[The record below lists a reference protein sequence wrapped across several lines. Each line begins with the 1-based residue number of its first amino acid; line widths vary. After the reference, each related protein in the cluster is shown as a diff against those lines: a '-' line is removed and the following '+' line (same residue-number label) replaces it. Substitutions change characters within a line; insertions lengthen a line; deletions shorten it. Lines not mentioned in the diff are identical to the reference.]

1 MCVCACG
8 RVSAVLARAGSC
20 RRVPVCVG
28 ACRRVLARAGLCW
41 RVPAC
46 VGACRR
52 TAGRDHSYLSLPALP
67 VGLHRSL
74 SAVLVCVS
82 ACRACVGAC
91 SSCVGTRV
99 AAYRRGKRVLPLV
112 GACLAG
118 LCASQ
123 DPESSSCARP
133 LAGVELWRT
142 RASRAAE
149 RCPCGA
155 LSTRWALPGSR
166 AVRQSVAR
174 TQRPRVAKAVLAG
187 RLSRYAGGLRHPQ
200 RSGVWGYKETC

>member
-1 MCVCACG
+1 MFGGGEV
-8 RVSAVLARAGSC
+8 R
-20 RRVPVCVG
+20 
-28 ACRRVLARAGLCW
+28 
-41 RVPAC
+41 
-46 VGACRR
+46 
-52 TAGRDHSYLSLPALP
+52 
-67 VGLHRSL
+67 
-74 SAVLVCVS
+74 

-187 RLSRYAGGLRHPQ
+187 RLSRVRLPRSAKVRVVSSSGELASTNGRGLGALLR
-200 RSGVWGYKETC
+200 C

>member
-1 MCVCACG
+1 MSVCACG

-20 RRVPVCVG
+20 LRVPARAGSCL
-28 ACRRVLARAGLCW
+28 RVLARAGACW

-52 TAGRDHSYLSLPALP
+52 PAGCDHSYLSLPALP

-82 ACRACVGAC
+82 ACQLVLEPVA
-91 SSCVGTRV
+91 RV
-99 AAYRRGKRVLPLV
+99 SARVLPRI
-112 GACLAG
+112 GA
-118 LCASQ
+118 ASACCRLLRFSG
-123 DPESSSCARP
+123 PGVLLLRCRP
-133 LAGVELWRT
+133 LAGAEPWRT
-142 RASRAAE
+142 RASRATE

-166 AVRQSVAR
+166 AVRWPVAR
-174 TQRPRVAKAVLAG
+174 TQRPRVVKAVLAS
-187 RLSRYAGGLRHPQ
+187 RLSRYAGGLRHPR
-200 RSGVWGYKETC
+200 RSGVWGYKERC